1 VTAGA
6 VLGPQE
12 RRNAL
17 ERMRQEEFD
26 VVIIGG
32 GVNGA
37 GAALDAATRG
47 LSVALVE
54 SSDFAAGTSS
64 GSSKLVHGG
73 LRYLEQRNF
82 NLVRE
87 ALRER
92 GLLLERICPH
102 LAHAVPFLFPLLKR
116 GWQRPYIG
124 AGMVLYDNMGGRS
137 AKVPGHKH
145 FSKKGALKL
154 APGLKKDYLIGGIQ
168 YYDGQI
174 DDARH
179 TVAVARTAA
188 MYGAALATSTRMTG
202 LERDGER
209 VRAVQVQDLETG
221 DAFSIR
227 TRCVVGALGVWT
239 PMLGDLI
246 GKPAEPKV
254 TASKGIHFLVPRD
267 RFESDTGLILQTE
280 KSVLFVIPWGKNHWV
295 IGTTDTPW
303 KLDPAHTAAT
313 QEDIDY
319 LLDHVNEVFERPLTH
334 DDIEGVFVGLRPL
347 VSAHDQAETTQVS
360 REHMIGRPLENLVT
374 IAGGKYTTYRV
385 MAEDVID
392 AAAKTLGG
400 SVSPS
405 VTAETPLVGADGY
418 QALRNSAS
426 RLAADHGL
434 TVDQI
439 EHLLGRYGS
448 EITTLFELIA
458 AEPELGQPIPGAG
471 EYLRVE
477 ARFATT
483 HEGALH
489 LDDTLRRRTRIYFE
503 TKDRGVEASRPVAED
518 MAGVLGWDEERIE
531 REVSHYRSRID
542 AERAAQGRPDDEGAE
557 RAVAEGPELRLTAGV
572 A

>member
-1 VTAGA
+1 
-6 VLGPQE
+6 
-12 RRNAL
+12 
-17 ERMRQEEFD
+17 MKQEEFD

-32 GVNGA
+32 GVNGV

-92 GLLLERICPH
+92 GLLIERICPH
-102 LAHAVPFLFPLLKR
+102 LAHPVPFLFPLLNR

-145 FSKKGALKL
+145 FTKKGALKL

-179 TVAVARTAA
+179 TVAVARTAVQ
-188 MYGAALATSTRMTG
+188 YGAALATSTRMVG
-202 LERDGER
+202 IDREGER
-209 VRAVQVQDLETG
+209 ARAVRAMDLETG
-221 DAFSIR
+221 DEFAIR
-227 TRCVVGALGVWT
+227 ARSVISALGVWT
-239 PMLGDLI
+239 PGLGSFI

-280 KSVLFVIPWGKNHWV
+280 KSVLFVIPWGRNHWI

-303 KLDPAHTAAT
+303 TLDPAHTAAT
-313 QEDIDY
+313 KEDIDY
-319 LLDHVNEVFERPLTH
+319 LLDHVNAVFEKPLTH

-347 VSAHDQAETTQVS
+347 VSKHAQAETTQVS

-385 MAEDVID
+385 MAEDVVD

-400 SVSPS
+400 GVKPS
-405 VTAETPLVGADGY
+405 VTAETPLVGAEGY
-418 QALRNSAS
+418 QALRNRAP
-426 RLAADHGL
+426 RIAAESGL
-434 TVDQI
+434 TEEQV
-439 EHLLGRYGS
+439 EHLLGRYGA
-448 EITTLFELIA
+448 EITTLLELIA
-458 AEPELGQPIPGAG
+458 AEPELGQSIPGAP

-503 TKDRGVEASRPVAED
+503 TKDRGIEASRPIAED
-518 MAGVLGWDEERIE
+518 MAGVLGWDAEQVE
-531 REVSHYRSRID
+531 REVEHYRSRID

-557 RAVAEGPELRLTAGV
+557 RAVAEGPELRLTGTA